1 MKKKFTVLA
10 LFLFAISLIANTGF
24 SQLSGVKTID
34 NTIVTGG
41 NNYQTFT
48 DAINALNGLGV
59 GAGGVTFDVTSGQT
73 FNEVP
78 PVYDC
83 YRNGRLTR

>member
-1 MKKKFTVLA
+1 MKKKFTLLV
-10 LFLFAISLIANTGF
+10 FFIFAISLIANTGF

-48 DAINALNGLGV
+48 DAINALNGSGV

-73 FNEVP
+73 FN
-78 PVYDC
+78 
-83 YRNGRLTR
+83 